1 MNDQIRRNM
10 PLFPI
15 GIVKQLTE
23 LSARQIRYY
32 EEHHLIKPAR
42 TNGNQRL
49 FSFVDVE
56 RLLEIKALIEEG
68 VNISGIKQIFALKA
82 QAKEMEPQAKLE
94 HESQREMTDK
104 ELRNYLKNEIMM
116 AGRHGRASIIQGQLS
131 RFFH

>member
-1 MNDQIRRNM
+1 MSDQIRRNM

-32 EEHHLIKPAR
+32 EEHELVHPVR

-49 FSFVDVE
+49 FSFNDID
-56 RLLEIKALIEEG
+56 RLLEIKSLIEQG
-68 VNISGIKQIFALKA
+68 INISGIKKILELNEKA
-82 QAKEMEPQAKLE
+82 NEMVELAQGKPAE
-94 HESQREMTDK
+94 ISDK
-104 ELRNYLKNEIMM
+104 ELRKHLKNELIM
-116 AGRHGRASIIQGQLS
+116 AGRNGKASIIQGQLS

>member
-1 MNDQIRRNM
+1 MNDEIRRNM

-32 EEHHLIKPAR
+32 EEHQLVHPVR

-49 FSFVDVE
+49 FSFNDVD
-56 RLLEIKALIEEG
+56 RLLEIKALIEQG
-68 VNISGIKQIFALKA
+68 INISGIKKILELNEKAVEITGLAHSHEQI
-82 QAKEMEPQAKLE
+82 EI
-94 HESQREMTDK
+94 SDK
-104 ELRNYLKNEIMM
+104 ELRKHLKNELIM
-116 AGRHGRASIIQGQLS
+116 AGRNGKASIIQGQLS

>member
-1 MNDQIRRNM
+1 MSDQIRRNM

-32 EEHHLIKPAR
+32 EEHGLIYPVR

-49 FSFVDVE
+49 FSFNDVDK
-56 RLLEIKALIEEG
+56 LLEIKTLIEQG
-68 VNISGIKQIFALKA
+68 INISGIKRILELNEKA
-82 QAKEMEPQAKLE
+82 AEMGTIAQGQPAEI
-94 HESQREMTDK
+94 SDK
-104 ELRNYLKNEIMM
+104 ELRKHLKNELIM
-116 AGRHGRASIIQGQLS
+116 AGRNGKASIIQGQLS